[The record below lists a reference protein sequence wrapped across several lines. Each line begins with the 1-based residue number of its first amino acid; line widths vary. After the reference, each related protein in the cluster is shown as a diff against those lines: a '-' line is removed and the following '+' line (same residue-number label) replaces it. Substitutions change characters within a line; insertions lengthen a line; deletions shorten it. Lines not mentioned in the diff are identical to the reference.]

1 MKSELKRPPWVYKS
15 KTKQK
20 EEDRVNINEVIKD
33 IAENHH
39 GYLKQEM
46 PVIKEMANKIL
57 KVHYKDCHEELI
69 KVHRAYG
76 KVENELELQL
86 VKKQLV
92 VLPLIW
98 EYNKNGDRALLDE
111 IRLAVEDVEKDND
124 ILLEAFDELRS
135 ATNNYTMPPSG
146 CQTYNTT
153 YRKMEKLE
161 EESKAYL
168 ELERKMYKEIL

>member
-1 MKSELKRPPWVYKS
+1 M
-15 KTKQK
+15 
-20 EEDRVNINEVIKD
+20 NINEVIKD

-46 PVIKEMANKIL
+46 PVIKAMANKIL
-57 KVHYKDCHEELI
+57 KVHYEDCHEELI

-76 KVENELELQL
+76 RVENELELQL

-98 EYNKNGDRALLDE
+98 EYNKKGDKELLEE
-111 IRLAVEDVEKDND
+111 IRHAVEDVERDNE
-124 ILLEAFDELRS
+124 ILLEAFVDLRK

-146 CQTYNTT
+146 CQTYDST

>member
-1 MKSELKRPPWVYKS
+1 M
-15 KTKQK
+15 
-20 EEDRVNINEVIKD
+20 NINEVIKD

-46 PVIKEMANKIL
+46 PVIKALANKIL
-57 KVHYKDCHEELI
+57 KVHYEDCHEELI

-76 KVENELELQL
+76 RVENELELQL
-86 VKKQLV
+86 VKKQLI

-98 EYNKNGDRALLDE
+98 EYNKKGDRALLDE
-111 IRLAVEDVEKDND
+111 IRPAVEDVEKDNE
-124 ILLEAFDELRS
+124 ILLEAFKELRK
-135 ATNNYTMPPSG
+135 ATNNYTMPPGG
-146 CQTYNTT
+146 CQTYDTT